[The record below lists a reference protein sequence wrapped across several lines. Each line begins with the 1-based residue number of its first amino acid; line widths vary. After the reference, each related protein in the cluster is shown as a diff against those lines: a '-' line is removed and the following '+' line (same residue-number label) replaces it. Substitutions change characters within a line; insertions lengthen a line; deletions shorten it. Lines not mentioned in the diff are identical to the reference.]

1 MYFRASAQ
9 ERKGN
14 QFAIKQ
20 QSGLDN
26 IGSVDMVHEKIVYV
40 LVAKTLKQHDVIW
53 LLRKIE
59 LPKLYTR
66 VQCVNSCF
74 ENFKKLF

>member
-40 LVAKTLKQHDVIW
+40 GGQNSKTTRRDMVA
-53 LLRKIE
+53 
-59 LPKLYTR
+59 
-66 VQCVNSCF
+66 
-74 ENFKKLF
+74 